1 LLNVKKKII
10 LIITMLTNSF
20 ITLQKV
26 AILKII
32 NMNEEELKTIVP
44 QNKDLRDVQK
54 EAIQFIYSMRIN
66 ELEKFIYGENNT
78 DE

>member
-1 LLNVKKKII
+1 
-10 LIITMLTNSF
+10 MLTNSY

-32 NMNEEELKTIVP
+32 NMNEEELKTIIP
-44 QNKDLRDVQK
+44 KNNDLREIQK
-54 EAIQFIYSMRIN
+54 EAIQFIYSMKIN
-66 ELEKFIYGENNT
+66 ELEKFIYGENYT

>member
-1 LLNVKKKII
+1 
-10 LIITMLTNSF
+10 MLTNSF